1 MKSLNY
7 TMIIQKQIRRERE
20 REKKNELVQRNRNKY
35 IKYIIQK
42 YLFKLSVTLIVP
54 QNVVDNTS
62 ITRFSDPRNIHLKKK
77 FSILG

>member
-7 TMIIQKQIRRERE
+7 NMIIQKQIRR
-20 REKKNELVQRNRNKY
+20 KKYELVQRNRNKY

>member
-7 TMIIQKQIRRERE
+7 NMIIQKQIRRTKKE
-20 REKKNELVQRNRNKY
+20 KNELVQRKRNKY